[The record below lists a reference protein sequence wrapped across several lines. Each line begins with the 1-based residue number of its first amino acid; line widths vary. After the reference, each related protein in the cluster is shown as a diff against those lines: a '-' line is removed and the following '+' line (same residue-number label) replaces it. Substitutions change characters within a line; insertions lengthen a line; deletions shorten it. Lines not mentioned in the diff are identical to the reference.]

1 MKKNKLITGSNE
13 VENKNVLDKIIS
25 WTILVLLSCVFFYIV
40 SKHGGNYFATAD
52 EEVVAGFYL
61 VPCLLIG
68 GLYGYYVSA
77 IVFMIAFGISLYFQM
92 DEAYTMIIYMAAMMC
107 FSLTGQYYWFK
118 TKLLTFLTC
127 TITLASITINE
138 FFCFAVL
145 DKLSFGS
152 LSLSDVNLF
161 TYKEVIAIY
170 GTGLFL
176 YICYNHFPDRLKY
189 LFPISY
195 VYTETYRNNHELQH
209 KHRKTK
215 ISVKITTVIILIE
228 LIMGLSVALFMMVLF
243 PDIKHF
249 FIQRHETTMDIIH
262 TEKMIDS
269 DFEKQLEKI
278 DFMIDGPMIAF
289 DLKMVLLLLC
299 IGVPIAAISNFF
311 TKMYICTPIGL
322 MSSFMEKYATAS
334 DDNKILYGHKVDDIQ
349 VNTKDEIQVMY
360 NALNDMVY
368 EMEAFIQRQEE
379 KAQIEAD
386 LEIAKKS
393 NEAKSNF
400 LSNMSHEIRTPIN
413 AILGMNEMILRES
426 TDKQVTEY
434 AANVKSA
441 GNSLLSLVNDIL
453 DFSKIEAGKMDILPV
468 QYNLGSLLNDL
479 VNMVSAKAQEKG
491 LELEIEV
498 DKNMPANL
506 IGDEIR
512 LKQVVTNILTNSV
525 KYTEQGRVIL
535 SVYYENYNDKNII
548 LHFEISDTGIGIK
561 EEDLQRLYSPFERIE
576 EIRNRT
582 IEGTGLGMSIVKKLL
597 AMMDTRLEVESK
609 YGLGS
614 IFSFGVK
621 QQVVSWEPIGDFKEK
636 YREYIDSVE
645 AYHESFQAP
654 QAEILVV
661 DDTQMN
667 LTVIKSL
674 LKQTKIQI
682 TTAESGKET
691 LGIVSKKHFDVIFLD
706 HRMPEMDGIETFE
719 AMKVMPD
726 NLNKDVPVIALTAN
740 AISGAREE
748 YIKHGFS
755 DYISKPV
762 NGLQLEKMLLHYL
775 PAEKILSVSI
785 INGEDDYKSDFSMAV
800 PEDSRLNN
808 LKEVDVQAGIN
819 NCGDIETYEQVVTD
833 FYNSIDRNADA
844 IERYLN
850 EKDVRN
856 YTVLV
861 HALKSSARLIGALEL
876 PEMAA
881 HLEDMGNIGN
891 CAEISK
897 LTPTLLERYR
907 SYKENLSDIVVEE
920 DTNLPEIPEE
930 QLESAFKDMKELIE
944 AYDFDTADSIMLMLK
959 DYTIPSNCKNKYNK
973 VKELMSAVDRDG
985 LLKIL

>member
-1 MKKNKLITGSNE
+1 MKKI
-13 VENKNVLDKIIS
+13 KIIS
-25 WTILVLLSCVFFYIV
+25 WMILIVLSSSFFYTV
-40 SKHGGNYFATAD
+40 ANHSGNYFANID
-52 EEVVAGFYL
+52 EDVVAGFYL
-61 VPCLLIG
+61 LPALFIA
-68 GLYGYYVSA
+68 GLYGYYVSS
-77 IVFMIAFGISLYFQM
+77 IVFTIAFGVALYFKM
-92 DEAYTMIIYMAAMMC
+92 DDAYAMIIHMSAMAC
-107 FSLTGQYYWFK
+107 FSLFGQYFWFK
-118 TKLLTFLTC
+118 SKLRTFLTC
-127 TITLASITINE
+127 TITLIVITVNE
-138 FFCFAVL
+138 YLCFVVL
-145 DKLSFGS
+145 DELSYG
-152 LSLSDVNLF
+152 NLTIADINLY
-161 TYKEVIAIY
+161 TYKEIIAIY

-176 YICYNHFPDRLKY
+176 YIYCNHIPDKY
-189 LFPISY
+189 KILFPITY
-195 VYTETYRNNHELQH
+195 AYTETYQNDHELRS

-215 ISVKITTVIILIE
+215 ISIKITTVIIVIE
-228 LIMGLSVALFMMVLF
+228 IIMGICVGLFMMVLF

-249 FIQRHETTMDIIH
+249 LVQRYERDMELPSAVVEMD
-262 TEKMIDS
+262 T
-269 DFEKQLEKI
+269 DFEKQLEQI

-299 IGVPIAAISNFF
+299 MGVPIAAISNFF

-322 MSSFMEKYATAS
+322 MSSFMEKYASAS
-334 DDNKILYGHKVDDIQ
+334 DDDKILYGHKVDDIQ
-349 VNTKDEIQVMY
+349 VNTNDEIQVMY
-360 NALNDMVY
+360 NALNEMVY

-426 TDKQVTEY
+426 NDAQVTEY
-434 AANVKSA
+434 AVNVKSA

-453 DFSKIEAGKMDILPV
+453 DFSKIEAGKMEILPV

-491 LELEIEV
+491 LDLEIEV
-498 DKNMPANL
+498 DSNMPANL

-525 KYTEQGRVIL
+525 KYTEKGRVLL
-535 SVYYENYNDKNII
+535 SVFYEEYNDKNII
-548 LHFEISDTGIGIK
+548 LHFEVSDTGIGIK

-582 IEGTGLGMSIVKKLL
+582 IEGTGLGMSIVKKIL
-597 AMMDTRLEVESK
+597 AMMDTKLEVESK

-645 AYHESFQAP
+645 QYHESFHAP
-654 QAEILVV
+654 EAQILVV

-667 LTVIKSL
+667 LTVIKSF
-674 LKQTKIQI
+674 LKQTQIQI

-691 LGIVSKKHFDVIFLD
+691 LDLVAKKHFDVIFLD

-719 AMKVMPD
+719 AMKAMPD
-726 NLNKDVPVIALTAN
+726 NLNRDVPVIALTAN

-748 YIKHGFS
+748 YMKHGFT

-762 NGLQLEKMLLHYL
+762 NGIQLEQMLIHYL
-775 PAEKILSVSI
+775 PVEKISSVSI
-785 INGEDDYKSDFSMAV
+785 RNGEDNYKSEFSKIV
-800 PEDSRLNN
+800 PEDSKLNS
-808 LKEVDVQAGIN
+808 LSGVDIKAGIT
-819 NCGDIETYEQVVTD
+819 NCGDVETYESVVTD

-844 IERYLN
+844 IEGFLN
-850 EKDVRN
+850 EKDIRN
-856 YTVLV
+856 FTVLV

-876 PEMAA
+876 SDMAA
-881 HLEDMGNIGN
+881 HLEDMGNQEN
-891 CAEISK
+891 CEEISK
-897 LTPTLLERYR
+897 LTPALLEKYR
-907 SYKENLSDIVVEE
+907 MYKVHLAVMADEE
-920 DTNLPEIPEE
+920 DDSLPEIPAE
-930 QLESAFKDMKELIE
+930 QLEGAFKDMKELIE

-959 DYTIPSNCKNKYNK
+959 DYSIPLDLKNKYNK
-973 VKELMSAVDRDG
+973 VRELMTAVDRDG
-985 LLKIL
+985 LLEIL

>member
-1 MKKNKLITGSNE
+1 MKKI
-13 VENKNVLDKIIS
+13 KIIS
-25 WTILVLLSCVFFYIV
+25 WMILIVLSITFFYTV
-40 SKHGGNYFATAD
+40 ANHSGNYFANID
-52 EEVVAGFYL
+52 EDVVAGFYL
-61 VPCLLIG
+61 LPALFIA
-68 GLYGYYVSA
+68 GLYGYYVSS
-77 IVFMIAFGISLYFQM
+77 IVFTIAFGIALYFKM
-92 DEAYTMIIYMAAMMC
+92 EDAYAMIIHMAAMAC
-107 FSLTGQYYWFK
+107 FSLCGQNFWFK
-118 TKLLTFLTC
+118 SKLRTFLTC
-127 TITLASITINE
+127 TITLIVITVNE
-138 FFCFAVL
+138 FLCFVVL
-145 DKLSFGS
+145 DELSYG
-152 LSLSDVNLF
+152 NLTIADINLY
-161 TYKEVIAIY
+161 TYKEIIAIY

-176 YICYNHFPDRLKY
+176 YIYCNHIPDKY
-189 LFPISY
+189 KILFPITY
-195 VYTETYRNNHELQH
+195 EYTETYQNDHELRS

-215 ISVKITTVIILIE
+215 ISIKITTVIIVIE
-228 LIMGLSVALFMMVLF
+228 IIMGICVGLFMMVLF

-249 FIQRHETTMDIIH
+249 LVQRHERDMELPSAVVEMD
-262 TEKMIDS
+262 T
-269 DFEKQLEKI
+269 DFEKQLEQI

-299 IGVPIAAISNFF
+299 MGVPMAAISNFF

-322 MSSFMEKYATAS
+322 MSSFMEKYASAS
-334 DDNKILYGHKVDDIQ
+334 DDDKILYGHKVDDIQ
-349 VNTKDEIQVMY
+349 VNTNDEIQVMY
-360 NALNDMVY
+360 NALNEMVY

-426 TDKQVTEY
+426 NDAQVTEY
-434 AANVKSA
+434 AVNVKSA

-453 DFSKIEAGKMDILPV
+453 DFSKIEAGKMEILPV

-491 LELEIEV
+491 LDLEIEV
-498 DKNMPANL
+498 DSNMPANL

-525 KYTEQGRVIL
+525 KYTEKGRVLL
-535 SVYYENYNDKNII
+535 SVFYEEYNDNNII
-548 LHFEISDTGIGIK
+548 LHFEVSDTGIGIK

-582 IEGTGLGMSIVKKLL
+582 IEGTGLGMSIVKKIL
-597 AMMDTRLEVESK
+597 AMMDTKLEVESK

-645 AYHESFQAP
+645 QYHESFHAP
-654 QAEILVV
+654 EAQILVV

-667 LTVIKSL
+667 LTVIKSF
-674 LKQTKIQI
+674 LKQTQIQI

-691 LGIVSKKHFDVIFLD
+691 LDLVAKKHFDVIFLD

-719 AMKVMPD
+719 AMKAMPD
-726 NLNKDVPVIALTAN
+726 NLNRDVPVIALTAN
-740 AISGAREE
+740 AIFGAREE
-748 YIKHGFS
+748 YMKHGFT

-762 NGLQLEKMLLHYL
+762 NGIQLEQMLLHYL
-775 PAEKILSVSI
+775 PVEKISSVSI
-785 INGEDDYKSDFSMAV
+785 RNGEDNYKSEFSKIV
-800 PEDSRLNN
+800 PEDSKLNN
-808 LKEVDVQAGIN
+808 LSGVDIKAGIT
-819 NCGDIETYEQVVTD
+819 NCGDVETYESVVTD

-844 IERYLN
+844 IEGFLN
-850 EKDVRN
+850 EKDIRN
-856 YTVLV
+856 FTVLV

-876 PEMAA
+876 SDMAA
-881 HLEDMGNIGN
+881 HLEDMGNQEN
-891 CAEISK
+891 CEEISK
-897 LTPTLLERYR
+897 LTPALLEKYR
-907 SYKENLSDIVVEE
+907 MYKVHLAVMADEE
-920 DTNLPEIPEE
+920 DDSLPEIPAE
-930 QLESAFKDMKELIE
+930 QLEGAFKDMKELIE

-959 DYTIPSNCKNKYNK
+959 DYSIPLDLKNKYNK
-973 VKELMSAVDRDG
+973 VKELMTAVDRDG
-985 LLKIL
+985 LLEIL

>member
-1 MKKNKLITGSNE
+1 MKKF
-13 VENKNVLDKIIS
+13 IS
-25 WTILVLLSCVFFYIV
+25 WFILIIFSLAFFYIV
-40 SKHGGNYFATAD
+40 SHHSGDYFATNGD
-52 EEVVAGFYL
+52 VVTGFYL
-61 VPCLLIG
+61 IPAILIA

-77 IVFMIAFGISLYFQM
+77 IVFMLAFVISIYFKM
-92 DEAYTMIIYMAAMMC
+92 DDAYAMIIHMSVMMC
-107 FSLTGQYYWFK
+107 FSLCGQYYWFK
-118 TKLLTFLTC
+118 TKLRTFFTC
-127 TITLASITINE
+127 TLSVLVITFNE
-138 FFCFAVL
+138 FLCFTVL
-145 DKLSFGS
+145 DELSYGS
-152 LSLSDVNLF
+152 LSLSDVNLY
-161 TYKEVIAIY
+161 TYKELLAVY

-176 YICYNHFPDRLKY
+176 YIYCNYFPDKFKY
-189 LFPISY
+189 IFPITY
-195 VYTETYRNNHELQH
+195 AYTETYKDNHELQKKH
-209 KHRKTK
+209 KKTK

-228 LIMGLSVALFMMVLF
+228 ILMGLSVGMFMMVLF

-249 FIQRHETTMDIIH
+249 FIQRHEISSDNTT
-262 TEKMIDS
+262 TERLVDQ

-278 DFMIDGPMIAF
+278 DFIIDGPMIAF

-299 IGVPIAAISNFF
+299 MGVPIAAISNYF
-311 TKMYICTPIGL
+311 TKMYICTPIGE

-334 DDNKILYGHKVDDIQ
+334 DDDKILYGHKVDEIQ

-360 NALNDMVY
+360 NALNEMVY
-368 EMEAFIQRQEE
+368 EMEAFIQRKEE

-413 AILGMNEMILRES
+413 AILGMNEMIIRES
-426 TDKQVTEY
+426 DDSQVIEY
-434 AANVKSA
+434 ASNVKSA

-453 DFSKIEAGKMDILPV
+453 DFSKIEAGKMEILPV

-479 VNMVSAKAQEKG
+479 VNMVSTKAHEKN
-491 LELEIEV
+491 LELEIDV

-525 KYTEQGRVIL
+525 KYTENGKVIL
-535 SVYYENYNDKNII
+535 SVFYEEYNDKNII
-548 LHFEISDTGIGIK
+548 LHFEVLDTGIGIK
-561 EEDLQRLYSPFERIE
+561 EEDLQRLYSPFERID

-597 AMMDTRLEVESK
+597 AMMDTKLEVESK

-621 QQVVSWEPIGDFKEK
+621 QQVVSREPIGDFKEK
-636 YREYIDSVE
+636 YREYLDSVE
-645 AYHESFQAP
+645 KYHESFQAP
-654 QAEILVV
+654 QAQILVV

-682 TTAESGKET
+682 ITAESGKET
-691 LGIVSKKHFDVIFLD
+691 LDLVTKQHFDVIFLD

-719 AMKVMPD
+719 AMKVLPD

-748 YIKHGFS
+748 YMEHGFT

-762 NGLQLEKMLLHYL
+762 NGIQLEQMLLHYL
-775 PAEKILSVSI
+775 PVEKILSVSI
-785 INGEDDYKSDFSMAV
+785 NNGEDNYKSEFAKVV
-800 PEDSRLNN
+800 PSDSSFHK
-808 LKEVDVQAGIN
+808 LKGVDLEVGIN
-819 NCGDIETYEQVVTD
+819 NCGDVETYENVVTD

-844 IERYLN
+844 IEGYLREN
-850 EKDVRN
+850 DIRN
-856 YTVLV
+856 FTVLV

-876 PEMAA
+876 SEMALN
-881 HLEDMGNIGN
+881 LEDLGNN
-891 CAEISK
+891 EKCEEINK
-897 LTPTLLERYR
+897 LTPKLLEFYR
-907 SYKENLSDIVVEE
+907 SYKDNLSAIAEEE
-920 DTNLPEIPEE
+920 DANLPEIPAK
-930 QLESAFKDMKELIE
+930 QLEGAFKDMKELIE

-959 DYTIPSNCKNKYNK
+959 EYTIPSSFKNKYNK

-985 LLKIL
+985 LLEIL